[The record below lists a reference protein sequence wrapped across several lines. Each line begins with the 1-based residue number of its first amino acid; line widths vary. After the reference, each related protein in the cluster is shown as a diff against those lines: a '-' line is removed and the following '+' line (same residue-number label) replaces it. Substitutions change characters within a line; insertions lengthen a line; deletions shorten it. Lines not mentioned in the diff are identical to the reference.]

1 MVVIA
6 AAERSGATFVWT
18 TFVFWNA
25 DWMNYLPLRMDGRD
39 LFMFAHT
46 MVRNESE
53 RNATSSLSV

>member
-1 MVVIA
+1 M
-6 AAERSGATFVWT
+6 TFVWT
-18 TFVFWNA
+18 PFVFWNA

-39 LFMFAHT
+39 LFMFERA